1 VATLDGVPVEPAALQ
16 ALALVNY
23 GHFTSMRVE
32 AGAVRG
38 LTLHL
43 QRLVGDC
50 RRLFDSELDPDRVR
64 SVVRAAIGG
73 TEEPIVARVTVFDPD
88 LQMGQPGTEPRPR
101 ILVTARAAPPPA
113 PGVSG
118 VRLHS
123 TVFARDLPEV
133 KHVGLMGS
141 LHQRRLAQRAG
152 ADDVLFTSPDGQ
164 ISEVATSNIGF
175 VQGERLIW
183 PDAPWLPGV
192 TMALINQ
199 TPGVDIGREPVTLTR
214 LSDFDA
220 AFVTNAATGIRLV
233 RAIDHLSWPD
243 DEPAVLETV
252 RKHYAEVAAEHL

>member
-1 VATLDGVPVEPAALQ
+1 MEPAALQ

-38 LTLHL
+38 LSLHL
-43 QRLVGDC
+43 QRLVSDC
-50 RRLFDSELDPDRVR
+50 RRLFDVELDPDRVR
-64 SVVRAAIGG
+64 SVVRGTIGG
-73 TEEPIVARVTVFDPD
+73 SDEPVVARVTVFDPD
-88 LQMGQPGTEPRPR
+88 LAMGHSGAQTRPR
-101 ILVTARAAPPPA
+101 ILVTSRPAPPPA
-113 PGVSG
+113 PGISG
-118 VRLHS
+118 VRLRS
-123 TVFARDLPEV
+123 AVFARDLPEV

-141 LHQRRLAQRAG
+141 LHQRRLAQRSG

-175 VQGERLIW
+175 AQGERLIW

-199 TPGVDIGREPVTLTR
+199 TPGVDIAREPVTLDR

-233 RAIDHLSWPD
+233 RAIDHRSWPD

-252 RKHYAEVAAEHL
+252 RKHYADVALEPL